1 MAKLERLG
9 RKFPVAC
16 DRTGKPVDSHDPN
29 LAVEAGIVPRWR
41 WTQMHRAER
50 LAQQGQPQALEHLRE
65 LYARLSKKDH
75 DEQHTVAVLG

>member
-16 DRTGKPVDSHDPN
+16 DLTGKPVDPNDPN
-29 LAVEAGIVPRWR
+29 LAAEAAVVPRWR

-50 LAQQGQPQALEHLRE
+50 LARQGQPRTLEHLRE
-65 LYARLSKKDH
+65 LYAHLSKKDH
-75 DEQHTVAVLG
+75 DEQLTVAVLG